1 MGLMPRLATKNPIH
15 RVPFCSAGNFP
26 EGDAERS
33 LRGVGNNGIAELN
46 F

>member
-15 RVPFCSAGNFP
+15 RVLFCSAGTS
-26 EGDAERS
+26 S
-33 LRGVGNNGIAELN
+33 LRGVGNNGITELN

>member
-1 MGLMPRLATKNPIH
+1 MGLMPRLATKNPIN
-15 RVPFCSAGNFP
+15 RVPFCSAGNS
-26 EGDAERS
+26 S